1 MKLAVLSLS
10 VFLCLIARDARAQ
23 EETGSRTSQE
33 EPNGEQQEPGEEGEE
48 EGDVK
53 DKVESMGEAFTEMR
67 NIVEALNR
75 LKFSGYIQGQYVSDE
90 SSINEA
96 NGPNATRNRDQFS
109 VRRGRLKA
117 VYTANPTARL
127 TLQIDAASSGVALR
141 DAYIELIEPW
151 TTWKNT
157 LTAGQFKWPFGFE
170 VLYSSGDREMPERS
184 RVIRTLF
191 PGERDRGVQISGLGM
206 QERLRYYVALMNGTG
221 TAQAFDF
228 NEEKD
233 LVGRLGYSLGP
244 LDFAGS
250 VYRGEDLVATTANP
264 AGTSFDKD
272 RDGVDFQL
280 VTPIPGLGVRGEYIQ
295 GKERGADV
303 NGWYLDVIENLG
315 TRHQFVIRAE
325 DYDPNTDLDNNA
337 IMTVGGAYLFHW
349 DANTKLTFAYEHPDT
364 EGVDP
369 DDDVTT
375 IRLQYKF

>member
-10 VFLCLIARDARAQ
+10 LFLCLFARDLRAQ

-33 EPNGEQQEPGEEGEE
+33 EPEGEQQEPRDEGDD

-53 DKVESMGEAFTEMR
+53 DRVESMGEAFTEMR
-67 NIVEALNR
+67 NIVEALSR
-75 LKFSGYIQGQYVSDE
+75 LKLSGYIQGQYVSDE

-96 NGPNATRNRDQFS
+96 NGPSATRNRDQFS

-127 TLQIDAASSGVALR
+127 TLQIDASSSGVALR

-170 VLYSSGDREMPERS
+170 VLYSSSDREMPERS

-206 QERLRYYVALMNGTG
+206 QERFRYYVALVNGTG

-233 LVGRLGYSLGP
+233 LVGRLGYTIGP

-250 VYRGEDLVATTANP
+250 VYRGEDLIATTANP
-264 AGTSFDKD
+264 AGTAFDKD
-272 RDGVDFQL
+272 RDGIDFQL
-280 VTPIPGLGVRGEYIQ
+280 VTPIPGLGVRGEYVQ

-315 TRHQFVIRAE
+315 TRHQFVVRAE
-325 DYDPNTDLDNNA
+325 DYDPNTDADNNA
-337 IMTVGGAYLFHW
+337 TMTIGGAYLYHW
-349 DANTKLTFAYEHPDT
+349 DANTKMTFAYEHPDT
-364 EGVDP
+364 EGNDP

-375 IRLQYKF
+375 IRLQYRF